1 MVVTCRTGYFWT
13 LLTQI
18 QLKLVKIEHQQDAK
32 LGQESPQRS
41 HFTDGKT
48 EATGQ
53 SNWPTLVGAKLRFP
67 EHLMYIPIR
76 NTYDT
81 HVYVYWREVAF

>member
-1 MVVTCRTGYFWT
+1 MAYFWT

-18 QLKLVKIEHQQDAK
+18 QLKLTKIENQQEAK
-32 LGQESPQRS
+32 SGQESPQLS

-53 SNWPTLVGAKLRFP
+53 SNQPVGSHTEVSCTFNV
-67 EHLMYIPIR
+67 YI
-76 NTYDT
+76 TM
-81 HVYVYWREVAF
+81 